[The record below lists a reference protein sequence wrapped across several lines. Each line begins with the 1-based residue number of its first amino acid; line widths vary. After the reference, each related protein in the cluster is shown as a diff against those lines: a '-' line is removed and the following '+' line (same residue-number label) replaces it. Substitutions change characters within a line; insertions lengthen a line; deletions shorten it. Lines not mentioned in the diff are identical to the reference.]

1 MYTLSFF
8 AALLSVA
15 SALPATGTGVTAMPT
30 IGPCTDTIHPH
41 GHIVA
46 SPGTTA
52 VAGLQLTYDAIVLT
66 LFDLLFLAGRAT
78 LTDSGIYSQWDF
90 SNGGVGVKPD
100 CGPTSIWLNIDAV
113 APAYKPLFWNSTQIT
128 KTWSGAYGQN
138 LVALGTSTYTKSDTF
153 LACKLPASSTTKT
166 SPWYLFLVT
175 NSLITLD
182 SADSLKGFDTKSCV
196 KTKLFIETPTYGV
209 ISP

>member
-1 MYTLSFF
+1 MYALSFF
-8 AALLSVA
+8 ATLLSVA
-15 SALPATGTGVTAMPT
+15 SALPATGTGVSAKRT

-41 GHIVA
+41 GHIIA
-46 SPGTTA
+46 SPNTTA
-52 VAGLQLTYDAIVLT
+52 VAGLQLTYDA
-66 LFDLLFLAGRAT
+66 GKAT
-78 LTDSGIYSQWDF
+78 LTDSGINSQWDF

-100 CGPTSIWLNIDAV
+100 CGPTSIWLNIDTV

-138 LVALGTSTYTKSDTF
+138 LVALGTSTYTKSGTF
-153 LACKLPASSTTKT
+153 LACKLPVSSATKT

-196 KTKLFIETPTYGV
+196 KTNLFIETPTYLTE